1 MCILEISAA
10 YLLEAPVATAP
21 APPAGKAGRR
31 AAMGPQLGQHHVWD
45 SLARARRWAAGM
57 SSAPTAP
64 SPLVGMKLTSA
75 SKIRRMPQ
83 AGSHVSG
90 WYAEMLRQTFILVS
104 NRPLG
109 VSRMM
114 DGGRKGY
121 SVGSRMRP
129 W

>member
-1 MCILEISAA
+1 MGGGGGPNRQSA
-10 YLLEAPVATAP
+10 L
-21 APPAGKAGRR
+21 RR
-31 AAMGPQLGQHHVWD
+31 A
-45 SLARARRWAAGM
+45 R
-57 SSAPTAP
+57 APTDMVRVLHVLP
-64 SPLVGMKLTSA
+64 H
-75 SKIRRMPQ
+75 

-114 DGGRKGY
+114 EGGRNGY